1 MTKSTTTRDELNEV
15 IATYG
20 KHHIAHRMANVLLAA
35 MDSEPVIL
43 YRERNPYNGLTTG
56 WQELTEN
63 EFSFLKENAGENAEF
78 LTLYRHA
85 QPDISHLSRI
95 CAECTHVWYHGK
107 KYNGKKR
114 SHCLRCGKVEYQLEG
129 NLAAPEVECPHEWV
143 AYGMYKDKGT
153 GVFATL
159 CRCRLCGL
167 RSRAGVIESL
177 QEVQQEIKS

>member
-1 MTKSTTTRDELNEV
+1 MTKSTITRERLEALANAEYCKSNPGAWLLGLKELNEL
-15 IATYG
+15 A
-20 KHHIAHRMANVLLAA
+20 RMALAA
-35 MDSEPVIL
+35 MDIEPVAEITEDL
-43 YRERNPYNGLTTG
+43 GRLFVKIHHPTT
-56 WQELTEN
+56 
-63 EFSFLKENAGENAEF
+63 LKAGDK
-78 LTLYRHA
+78 LYRHA

-129 NLAAPEVECPHEWV
+129 NLVAPEVECPHEWV
-143 AYGMYKDKGT
+143 AYGMSKDKGT

-167 RSRAGVIESL
+167 RSRAGVIEPL